1 MPRLPTKLI
10 LKAYKENP
18 LLVHLIKECRIL
30 EQARNEL
37 RWLHEGAVAKV
48 ANTKESLGELD
59 SHITRKWQK
68 ELRRMCTERGR
79 GKPLQYILGD
89 QPFGELEMKCQKG
102 VLIPR
107 SVLCWILEH
116 GLIGTNSTSIT
127 VPKPSLIRFMRGM
140 LY

>member
-18 LLVHLIKECRIL
+18 LLVHLIQECRIP
-30 EQARNEL
+30 EHARNEL

-48 ANTKESLGELD
+48 ANTNESFEERKT
-59 SHITRKWQK
+59 HITRRWQQ

-89 QPFGELEMKCQKG
+89 QPFGELQIKCQKG

-107 SVLCWILEH
+107 SVLRCIPENSSRSMVFE
-116 GLIGTNSTSIT
+116 GLTQ
-127 VPKPSLIRFMRGM
+127 SL
-140 LY
+140 